1 MSAVDAGRVALLQG
15 LELYEEISN
24 AVDDRT
30 LEIVERRRR
39 TAIVR
44 RRGWLVRRV
53 LLAAD
58 VAGLLIAFSIVEWL
72 AWRGGAVGT
81 VDSRIETL
89 VFVASI
95 PLWIVVAKLYG
106 LYDRDEERTDHSTAD
121 DVVAVFHMVT
131 VCTWL
136 FWAATYLTG
145 VVHPSASR
153 LLPFWCASIATISIA
168 RAAARAAAR
177 RHVAY
182 LQNTVIVGAGGVG
195 QTVARKLLQHPEYGI
210 NLVGF
215 VDAVPKDWIDRD
227 LEHVAM
233 LGDID
238 RLPAIV
244 RLFDIER
251 VVIAFWKRPHLETL
265 EMIRTLGELDV
276 QVDIVPRFYELVRP
290 SVRMHTVEGV
300 PMISLPPARLAWSSR
315 LVKRLLDLSLALT
328 ALVVLSPLLALIAI
342 AIKLDS
348 RGPVCFRQVRMGSRD
363 RTFRIFKFRSMVA
376 EADSLKENVAH
387 LNVHRNGD
395 PRMFKIRHDPRV
407 TRVGRWLRRTSLD
420 ELPQLLNVV
429 VGHMSLV
436 GPRPLILDEDKYVDD
451 WARRRLDLK
460 PGITGLWQVLGRS
473 GIPFH
478 EMVRLD
484 YVYVADWSL
493 WGDIRLIFRTVP
505 LLARS
510 RANV

>member
-1 MSAVDAGRVALLQG
+1 
-15 LELYEEISN
+15 
-24 AVDDRT
+24 
-30 LEIVERRRR
+30 
-39 TAIVR
+39 
-44 RRGWLVRRV
+44 
-53 LLAAD
+53 
-58 VAGLLIAFSIVEWL
+58 
-72 AWRGGAVGT
+72 
-81 VDSRIETL
+81 
-89 VFVASI
+89 
-95 PLWIVVAKLYG
+95 
-106 LYDRDEERTDHSTAD
+106 
-121 DVVAVFHMVT
+121 
-131 VCTWL
+131 
-136 FWAATYLTG
+136 
-145 VVHPSASR
+145 
-153 LLPFWCASIATISIA
+153 
-168 RAAARAAAR
+168 
-177 RHVAY
+177 
-182 LQNTVIVGAGGVG
+182 
-195 QTVARKLLQHPEYGI
+195 VARKLLQHPEYGI